1 MQRMLKAAAILLAAA
16 IVGWAGARAQ
26 APGPAPPPVDL
37 ALVLAVDGSSSVDA
51 REFRLQMRGYAD
63 AFRNPRVI
71 QAARTGSR
79 GRIAVTLVQWSNLH
93 DQRQVVPWTVLDGPE
108 AAGRL
113 AAAIEAAPREVPSGS
128 TSISGAIDFSARL
141 LRDRRIDATR
151 RVIDVSGDGLNN
163 MGRPPSAARDAAV
176 EAGITV
182 NGLAITTEIPALDIY
197 YEDNVIGGSGAFAI
211 ATDSFDSF
219 PEAILKKLLREI
231 VEAPAGPSLARF
243 PAEQPRLRPPAGAGT
258 GPRSRSRRTGHRRRA
273 GAW

>member
-1 MQRMLKAAAILLAAA
+1 M
-16 IVGWAGARAQ
+16 
-26 APGPAPPPVDL
+26 
-37 ALVLAVDGSSSVDA
+37 
-51 REFRLQMRGYAD
+51 
-63 AFRNPRVI
+63 
-71 QAARTGSR
+71 
-79 GRIAVTLVQWSNLH
+79 
-93 DQRQVVPWTVLDGPE
+93 VPWTVLDGPE
-108 AAGRL
+108 AAGRP

-219 PEAILKKLLREI
+219 PR
-231 VEAPAGPSLARF
+231 
-243 PAEQPRLRPPAGAGT
+243 
-258 GPRSRSRRTGHRRRA
+258 RS
-273 GAW
+273 